1 MKTFSDLM
9 EGKKKN
15 TITIYQLTRFGL
27 SKIETKARYRRVGFL
42 HSEAIV
48 LDVFTPQRICF
59 KKGVDDIKSSK
70 WYDSGSLLSVND
82 YTGSF
87 FADLSLAEEALEE
100 MFELIRKK
108 SYCEIYDTEVS
119 KKFSKG
125 DLVIYE
131 DNDPNSKFIFHYA
144 EDGKVYG
151 ISPRNGEMMNFTQSK
166 TLLEHWKKIGNDI
179 LVGSK
184 VQ

>member
-1 MKTFSDLM
+1 MLKVELIFGQFKKISYLCNVKFKNFKNMKTFSDLM
-9 EGKKKN
+9 EGKEKN

-48 LDVFTPQRICF
+48 LDAFPPQKICF

-70 WYDSGSLLSVND
+70 WYDSGSLLPVND
-82 YTGSF
+82 YTGAF

-108 SYCEIYDTEVS
+108 SYCEIYGTEVS
-119 KKFSKG
+119 K
-125 DLVIYE
+125 
-131 DNDPNSKFIFHYA
+131 N
-144 EDGKVYG
+144 
-151 ISPRNGEMMNFTQSK
+151 
-166 TLLEHWKKIGNDI
+166 LL
-179 LVGSK
+179 
-184 VQ
+184 